1 MTPFHQSAL
10 DLSNRAA
17 QFVEANARLL
27 RAMEHD
33 KQATCPAEKAA
44 AKWDIIKAQ
53 AAMEILSDDSDLG
66 ESPTETRSQLLP

>member
-17 QFVEANARLL
+17 QLVEANARLM
-27 RAMEHD
+27 RAMEHS